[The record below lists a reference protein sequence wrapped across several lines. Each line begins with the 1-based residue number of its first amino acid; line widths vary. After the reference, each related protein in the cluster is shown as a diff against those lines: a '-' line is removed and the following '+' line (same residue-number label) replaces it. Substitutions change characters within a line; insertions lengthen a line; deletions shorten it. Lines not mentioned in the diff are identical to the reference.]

1 MSEKIIPKTEEE
13 IERMRQGG
21 RILGGILN
29 EVAGAVEPG
38 VVVRDLDDL
47 VELRIKE
54 AGGRPAFLGYNGFPS
69 TLCVSV
75 NEEVVHGSGA
85 RSRILME
92 GDIVGLDL
100 GLVFEDLIVD
110 AAVTVGVGKISKEAR
125 RLIQVTRDAL
135 TRALEVVKEGARVGD
150 ISAAVQT
157 YVERSGFGVVRD
169 LVGHGV
175 GKGLHEPP
183 EIPNFGT
190 RETGLILSSGVT
202 LAIEPMVTLGDWH
215 VKTLNDG
222 WTVVTVDGS
231 LSAHF
236 EHTIVV
242 TEQGC
247 EVLTSA

>member
-1 MSEKIIPKTEEE
+1 
-13 IERMRQGG
+13 
-21 RILGGILN
+21 
-29 EVAGAVEPG
+29 
-38 VVVRDLDDL
+38 
-47 VELRIKE
+47 
-54 AGGRPAFLGYNGFPS
+54 
-69 TLCVSV
+69 
-75 NEEVVHGSGA
+75 
-85 RSRILME
+85 ME

-157 YVERSGFGVVRD
+157 YVERNGFGVVRD